1 MAVPWLQIVQLVP
14 SIVEV
19 SRELLKKTK
28 RSDAAPAASDGDA
41 GVDALLA
48 RIAMLEE
55 NERKQAELISQM
67 AQQIAV
73 LSRAAAS
80 LHQRALWLAVGCGIS
95 ILLAA
100 IALVLTSRN

>member
-28 RSDAAPAASDGDA
+28 RTDMAPGTGDGAA

-67 AQQIAV
+67 AQQLAV
-73 LSRAAAS
+73 LSRAATA
-80 LHQRALWLAVGCGIS
+80 LHQRALWLAVGCVVS
-95 ILLAA
+95 VA
-100 IALVLTSRN
+100 IALIATAIAL